1 MAITKKT
8 QTSLRITVET
18 LNYLKLI
25 KKATRLPIS
34 TILEGIIMDHMELNH
49 KRYLDMIKKRKKIK
63 ELTQQLEK
71 EIEDKGDEA
80 N

>member
-1 MAITKKT
+1 MSKKT

-25 KKATRLPIS
+25 KKATRSPIS

-71 EIEDKGDEA
+71 EIEDKGDD
-80 N
+80 

>member
-1 MAITKKT
+1 MSKKT

-71 EIEDKGDEA
+71 EIEDKGDE
-80 N
+80 

>member
-1 MAITKKT
+1 MSKKT

-71 EIEDKGDEA
+71 EIEDKGDD
-80 N
+80 